1 MLRHALLYTLAGA
14 ATLTALAGCAPD
26 TLPPPEGSAASAS
39 PTTGGPLDGTPEP
52 DSNSASGSGAE
63 NGATHYS
70 CSNGGTISA
79 RYPDTDHAVVHYQGD
94 DLPMH
99 IAISADG
106 ARYVGNDYEWWTRG
120 TGPDAQATLFTHAA
134 DGSTGNK
141 VTTCHEQ

>member
-1 MLRHALLYTLAGA
+1 MLRHSLVSTLACVA
-14 ATLTALAGCAPD
+14 ALTALAGCAPD

-52 DSNSASGSGAE
+52 DSNPTTGKDSG
-63 NGATHYS
+63 NGATQYS
-70 CSNGGTISA
+70 CNNGETISA
-79 RYPDTDHAVVHYQGD
+79 RYPNTDHAVVYYQGD

-120 TGPDAQATLFTHAA
+120 TGQGAKATLFTHAD
-134 DGSTGNK
+134 DGSTGDV
-141 VTTCHEQ
+141 VTVCHQS